1 MKATDVLAILDG
13 IGIPREEDFIT
24 PAGGVQIPLPY
35 MVARKDE
42 TTRAAD
48 NRRVGIVSVSWT
60 VALFTAN
67 RDFALER
74 KILAAM
80 HGVADIETE
89 HFPDGSPYQ
98 TNFYFTTKERF

>member
-1 MKATDVLAILDG
+1 MKTTDVLKILDG
-13 IGIPREEDFIT
+13 IGIPREEDFVT
-24 PAGGVQIPLPY
+24 PAAGAQVPLPY

-42 TTRAAD
+42 TTSAAD

-60 VALFTAN
+60 VAFFTAN

-74 KILAAM
+74 KILAAL
-80 HGVADIETE
+80 HNIANVETQ

-98 TNFYFTTKERF
+98 TNFYFSTKERF